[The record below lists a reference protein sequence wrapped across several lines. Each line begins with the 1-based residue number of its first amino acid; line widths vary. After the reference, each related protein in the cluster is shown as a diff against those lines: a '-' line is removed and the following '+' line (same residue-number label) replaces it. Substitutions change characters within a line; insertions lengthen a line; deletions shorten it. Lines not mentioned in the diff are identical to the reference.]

1 MSAPDRPVHTRVNHT
16 TSSDYGAG
24 ATKGGEVLGIQVPE
38 LKLAAP
44 VFGEQSRKLSR
55 ALTTLITTLDGLG
68 EPWGD
73 DPSGKNFAKDY
84 QANQRSIE
92 GSAGIL
98 VLGLVSI
105 HEALDDMKDGH
116 VDNEHLIEGMFTKVD
131 PGHGKHG
138 DREAHGRGGDG
149 SGGGS

>member
-1 MSAPDRPVHTRVNHT
+1 MNHT

-68 EPWGD
+68 DPWGD

-84 QANQRSIE
+84 QANQRAIE

-131 PGHGKHG
+131 PGHNKHR
-138 DREAHGRGGDG
+138 DREAHGREGDRS
-149 SGGGS
+149 SGGS

>member
-1 MSAPDRPVHTRVNHT
+1 MQLNHT

-24 ATKGGEVLGIQVPE
+24 ATKGGEVLGIEVPE

-44 VFGEQSRKLSR
+44 VFGKQSKKLSR

-73 DPSGKNFAKDY
+73 DPVGENFAKDY
-84 QANQRSIE
+84 KPYQRSLE
-92 GSAGIL
+92 EAAGVL

-116 VDNEHLIEGMFTKVD
+116 VDNEELIKGMFTRAVRE
-131 PGHGKHG
+131 HG
-138 DREAHGRGGDG
+138 DRDPDG
-149 SGGGS
+149 K